1 MPSSHRLLN
10 ERLSKRWQAWLHLRN
25 KTRARKLFILAFRLV
40 RIGAAGFGWRVGAVG
55 CAPRRLHNSPPP
67 AAAPRQSRPLPSL
80 SFPNTSTPC
89 PNVSLPYKLNRQDPT
104 YDRKNNRSVLLLLF
118 PTDFQPTSFPARYRL
133 TANKRPDPAVKA
145 PL

>member
-1 MPSSHRLLN
+1 MTSFAEQNSCKETVYPGLPFSPYWGCGDRVAGQSVVRRGAPITHR
-10 ERLSKRWQAWLHLRN
+10 
-25 KTRARKLFILAFRLV
+25 
-40 RIGAAGFGWRVGAVG
+40 
-55 CAPRRLHNSPPP
+55 PR
-67 AAAPRQSRPLPSL
+67 PRQSRPLPSL

-133 TANKRPDPAVKA
+133 TANKRPGPGCKSSLVIDSFSVGRHRGKDQSTHA
-145 PL
+145 L